1 MTKYQLI
8 TPPPF
13 FNELLGLPGKI
24 QKLVTQKVK
33 ILEHDPVS
41 AQGDAKKLKN
51 REPPFIELEL
61 VTTV

>member
-8 TPPPF
+8 TPPTF

-41 AQGDAKKLKN
+41 AQGDAKNSRIVNLH
-51 REPPFIELEL
+51 FIELEL
-61 VTTV
+61 ATTA